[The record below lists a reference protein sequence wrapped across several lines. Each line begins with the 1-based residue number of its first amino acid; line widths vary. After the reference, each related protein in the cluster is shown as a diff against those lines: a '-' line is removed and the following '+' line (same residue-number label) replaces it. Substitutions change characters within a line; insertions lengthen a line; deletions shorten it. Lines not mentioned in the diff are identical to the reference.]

1 MKTIKI
7 AISDEAYGRLQNYP
21 DKPRQQW
28 GKRNTPEFYGNVL
41 QMAMDSD
48 SFRLREAQA
57 QIQHLESVVRWRE
70 RENQKLQVKL
80 KLATS
85 K

>member
-1 MKTIKI
+1 MKTITI
-7 AISDEAYGRLQNYP
+7 TISDEAYARLQNYP
-21 DKPRQQW
+21 DKPRQRK

-57 QIQHLESVVRWRE
+57 RIQTLEGVAKWRE
-70 RENQKLQVKL
+70 RENHRLETKL
-80 KLATS
+80 KLS